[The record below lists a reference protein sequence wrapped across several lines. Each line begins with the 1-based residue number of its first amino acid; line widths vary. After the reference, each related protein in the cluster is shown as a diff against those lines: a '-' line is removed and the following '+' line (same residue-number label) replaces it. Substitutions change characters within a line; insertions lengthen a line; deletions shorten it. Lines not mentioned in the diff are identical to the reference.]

1 VGPSETSRSQS
12 GGTEYRRLDARCDV
26 PRRLIASLAIVAGL
40 VFGACSIPFGPGAD
54 SSEPP
59 PRETPRDRNR
69 LYQQEQ
75 ERLERQ
81 KQFDRVGPSD
91 R

>member
-1 VGPSETSRSQS
+1 VGPNDTSRSQS
-12 GGTEYRRLDARCDV
+12 GWAEHRRVDAQRHL
-26 PRRLIASLAIVAGL
+26 PRRLIACLAIVAGL
-40 VFGACSIPFGPGAD
+40 VLGACSIPFGPGAD
-54 SSEPP
+54 STEPP

-75 ERLERQ
+75 EQVERQ
-81 KQFDRVGPSD
+81 YQFDRVGPSD

>member
-1 VGPSETSRSQS
+1 MGPNDTSRSHPS
-12 GGTEYRRLDARCDV
+12 GREHRRLDARCD
-26 PRRLIASLAIVAGL
+26 PSRRLIACLVLVAGL
-40 VFGACSIPFGPGAD
+40 VLGACSIPFGPGAD
-54 SSEPP
+54 PTEPP

-75 ERLERQ
+75 EQLERQ
-81 KQFDRVGPSD
+81 YQFDRVGPAD